1 MPILKKSRK
10 FSAKFKFKVVIE
22 SLVSPKKV
30 SEIAKEYNL
39 HPQLLTNWRREFF
52 QKGYQVFEGQGR
64 KKRIEKDKKNLE
76 KTIKRQE
83 IEIQFL
89 KKTLSRLA

>member
-1 MPILKKSRK
+1 MPILKKPRK
-10 FSAKFKFKVVIE
+10 FSSKFKFRVVIE
-22 SLVSPKKV
+22 SLTQTRKV

-39 HPQLLTNWRREFF
+39 HPQLLVNWRREFF
-52 QKGYQVFEGQGR
+52 QKGYQVFDEQR
-64 KKRIEKDKKNLE
+64 KKDKIEKDKKELE

-89 KKTLSRLA
+89 KKTLSRLG